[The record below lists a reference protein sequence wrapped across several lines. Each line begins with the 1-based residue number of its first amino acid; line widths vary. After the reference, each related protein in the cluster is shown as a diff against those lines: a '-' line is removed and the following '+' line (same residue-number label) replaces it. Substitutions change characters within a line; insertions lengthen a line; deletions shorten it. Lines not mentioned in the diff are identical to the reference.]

1 MNKELIDK
9 ELMGKEISPYQ
20 HIIYSHQFGVDF
32 LKELF
37 DLTDKIKKNPLA
49 FKDELQ
55 GKTAAMLFY
64 EASTRTRMS
73 FESAMIKL
81 GGSCI
86 TTENA
91 SQFSSATKG
100 ETLED
105 TIRVISNYADF
116 IILRHYED
124 TIDEVTKVSDIPI
137 INAGSGKAYHPTQT
151 LLDTYTIESYFSSLS
166 NLNITIVGD
175 LLRGRTC
182 NSLIHLMSKF
192 SGNKFFFV
200 SPPNSKASPTIKA
213 ELKEKNISFFET
225 EEIEEVL
232 EQTDICYV
240 TRIQKER
247 FHDPEEYEQAKG
259 KIVLNTQNIN
269 LLKSTA
275 IILHPL
281 PRVDEISPEI
291 DSDPRA
297 KYFEQVKNGLYVR
310 MALFKIL
317 HNHKK

>member
-1 MNKELIDK
+1 MDK
-9 ELMGKEISPYQ
+9 KISPYQ

-124 TIDEVTKVSDIPI
+124 TIDEVTKVSNVPI

-192 SGNKFFFV
+192 SGINFFLL
-200 SPPNSKASPTIKA
+200 ARQI
-213 ELKEKNISFFET
+213 LK
-225 EEIEEVL
+225 
-232 EQTDICYV
+232 
-240 TRIQKER
+240 
-247 FHDPEEYEQAKG
+247 QA
-259 KIVLNTQNIN
+259 
-269 LLKSTA
+269 
-275 IILHPL
+275 PL
-281 PRVDEISPEI
+281 
-291 DSDPRA
+291 
-297 KYFEQVKNGLYVR
+297 
-310 MALFKIL
+310 
-317 HNHKK
+317 

>member
-1 MNKELIDK
+1 MDKELMDKELVGKELIDK
-9 ELMGKEISPYQ
+9 ELVGKEISPYQ

-124 TIDEVTKVSDIPI
+124 SIDEVTKVSDIPI
-137 INAGSGKAYHPTQT
+137 INAGSGKGLPSH
-151 LLDTYTIESYFSSLS
+151 S
-166 NLNITIVGD
+166 NSIGYLHYRI
-175 LLRGRTC
+175 L
-182 NSLIHLMSKF
+182 
-192 SGNKFFFV
+192 FFFF
-200 SPPNSKASPTIKA
+200 IK
-213 ELKEKNISFFET
+213 S
-225 EEIEEVL
+225 
-232 EQTDICYV
+232 
-240 TRIQKER
+240 
-247 FHDPEEYEQAKG
+247 
-259 KIVLNTQNIN
+259 
-269 LLKSTA
+269 
-275 IILHPL
+275 
-281 PRVDEISPEI
+281 
-291 DSDPRA
+291 
-297 KYFEQVKNGLYVR
+297 
-310 MALFKIL
+310 
-317 HNHKK
+317 

>member
-1 MNKELIDK
+1 MDK
-9 ELMGKEISPYQ
+9 ELVGKEISPYQ

-124 TIDEVTKVSDIPI
+124 SIDEVTKVSDIPI
-137 INAGSGKAYHPTQT
+137 INAGSGKGLPYTQT

-166 NLNITIVGD
+166 NLIRFSI
-175 LLRGRTC
+175 LLPYHCRR
-182 NSLIHLMSKF
+182 F
-192 SGNKFFFV
+192 
-200 SPPNSKASPTIKA
+200 
-213 ELKEKNISFFET
+213 
-225 EEIEEVL
+225 
-232 EQTDICYV
+232 V
-240 TRIQKER
+240 TRTNLQ
-247 FHDPEEYEQAKG
+247 FFNSFDEQIFG
-259 KIVLNTQNIN
+259 K
-269 LLKSTA
+269 
-275 IILHPL
+275 
-281 PRVDEISPEI
+281 
-291 DSDPRA
+291 
-297 KYFEQVKNGLYVR
+297 
-310 MALFKIL
+310 
-317 HNHKK
+317 

>member
-1 MNKELIDK
+1 MDN
-9 ELMGKEISPYQ
+9 EISPYQ
-20 HIIYSHQFGVDF
+20 HIIKSHQFGVDF

-37 DLTDKIKKNPLA
+37 DLTERIKKEPLA
-49 FKDELQ
+49 FKDDLR
-55 GKTAAMLFY
+55 GKIAAMLFY

-105 TIRVISNYADF
+105 TIRVISHYADF

-124 TIDEVTKVSDIPI
+124 DIDKITKGSAVPI
-137 INAGSGKAYHPTQT
+137 INAGSGRAYHPTQT

-166 NLNITIVGD
+166 GLNITIVGD

-182 NSLIHLMSKF
+182 NSLIHLLSKF

-200 SPPNSKASPTIKA
+200 SPPNSKISPSIKA
-213 ELKEKNISFFET
+213 DLKQKKISFFET

-232 EQTDICYV
+232 AETDICYI

-247 FHDPEEYEQAKG
+247 FHNPEEYEQAKG
-259 KIVLNTQNIN
+259 KIILNSQNIK
-269 LLKSTA
+269 LLKSKA

-291 DSDPRA
+291 DLDPRA

-317 HNHKK
+317 TKKKNEF